1 MFVAYKTLRL
11 NVQIVLDRKASFI
24 AFAHVGRLDEKKKK
38 RGKEKEKKN
47 LKQMSK
53 RERGGKFQM
62 GQVSADGRDGRSCFG
77 KLCKTKLDRFAAK
90 ESMTSL
96 GQTHA
101 PEVEE
106 SVQVVFSQINL
117 VFAPMQD

>member
-1 MFVAYKTLRL
+1 
-11 NVQIVLDRKASFI
+11 
-24 AFAHVGRLDEKKKK
+24 
-38 RGKEKEKKN
+38 
-47 LKQMSK
+47 MSK

-62 GQVSADGRDGRSCFG
+62 GQVSAEGRSCFG

-101 PEVEE
+101 PENEQ
-106 SVQVVFSQINL
+106 SVQVVFSQLNH